1 MASAAAERVGIS
13 FRSRA
18 QSALK
23 RAAGATDRFR
33 AWPPGI
39 VVLAYH
45 RVGARSAAREIDLP
59 ESRFEEQMACIA
71 RWREPVDLDDAL
83 VALRTPGGSTR
94 DRVVVTFDDGTADFV
109 DVALP
114 ILEKHRVPATL
125 YIATDYIECGRP
137 FPDGGT
143 PLSWAGVR
151 DALSTGLITIGSHTH
166 SHALLDRVTA
176 NTATLELR
184 RSIDLVFERTGV
196 IPEHFAYPK
205 ALPGD
210 ASVDDVVRNMFRSAA
225 VAGTHANVY
234 GHTDPYRLAR
244 SPIQRSDGMHYFER
258 KLTGGLRLE
267 DDVRRLVNRVRY
279 LGATS

>member
-1 MASAAAERVGIS
+1 VASAAAERVGTS

-23 RAAGATDRFR
+23 RAAGATDRFLPR
-33 AWPPGI
+33 APGI

-45 RVGARSAAREIDLP
+45 RVGGRSDAREIDLP
-59 ESRFEEQMACIA
+59 ESRFDEQMACIA
-71 RWREPVDLDDAL
+71 RWREPVDLDAAL
-83 VALRTPGGSTR
+83 VALRTPDDTAR

-114 ILEKHRVPATL
+114 ILERHRIPATL
-125 YIATDYIECGRP
+125 YIATDYVERGQP
-137 FPDGGT
+137 FPNGGT
-143 PLSWAGVR
+143 PLSWSGVR
-151 DALSTGLITIGSHTH
+151 DALSTGLVTIGSHTH

-176 NTATLELR
+176 DTAALELR

-210 ASVDDVVRNMFRSAA
+210 SSVDDVVRNLFRSAA
-225 VAGTHANVY
+225 IAGTRANVY

>member
-1 MASAAAERVGIS
+1 MASAAAERVGTS

-18 QSALK
+18 QGALK
-23 RAAGATDRFR
+23 RAAGASDRFR
-33 AWPPGI
+33 SWAPGV

-45 RVGARSAAREIDLP
+45 RVGARSDAREIDLP
-59 ESRFEEQMACIA
+59 ESRFDEQMACVA
-71 RWREPVDLDDAL
+71 RWREPVGLDAAL
-83 VALRTPGGSTR
+83 AALQSPDETAG

-114 ILEKHRVPATL
+114 ILERHRIPATL
-125 YIATDYIECGRP
+125 YIATDYVESGRP
-137 FPDGGT
+137 FPDRGI

-151 DALSTGLITIGSHTH
+151 DALSTGLVTIGSHTH
-166 SHALLDRVTA
+166 SHCLLDRVTA
-176 NTATLELR
+176 DAATLELR

-196 IPEHFAYPK
+196 VPEHFAYPK
-205 ALPGD
+205 ALPGNE
-210 ASVDDVVRNMFRSAA
+210 SVAGVVRHLFRSAA
-225 VAGTHANVY
+225 VAGTRANLY
-234 GHTDPYRLAR
+234 GRTDPYRLAR

-267 DDVRRLVNRVRY
+267 DDVRRLANRVRY

>member
-1 MASAAAERVGIS
+1 MASAAAERGTS

-33 AWPPGI
+33 VLPAGV

-45 RVGARSAAREIDLP
+45 RVGGRSDAREIDLP
-59 ESRFEEQMACIA
+59 ESRFDEQMACVA
-71 RWREPVDLDDAL
+71 RWRETVDLDAAL
-83 VALRTPGGSTR
+83 VALQSPDAGAESE
-94 DRVVVTFDDGTADFV
+94 RVVVTFDDGTADFV
-109 DVALP
+109 DVVLP
-114 ILEKHRVPATL
+114 ILERHRVPVTL
-125 YIATDYIECGRP
+125 YIATDYIECARP

-151 DALSTGLITIGSHTH
+151 EALSTGLVTIGSHTH
-166 SHALLDRVTA
+166 SHALLDRVSADTA
-176 NTATLELR
+176 KLELR

-210 ASVDDVVRNMFRSAA
+210 GAVDDVVRNLFRSAA
-225 VAGTHANVY
+225 VAGTRANVY
-234 GHTDPYRLAR
+234 GDTDPYRLAR

-267 DDVRRLVNRVRY
+267 DDVRRLMNRVRY